1 MEATL
6 RRELRTWRRAFKAQ
20 HGRDPTKRDILADPE
35 IAGIYDTWQAVGGD
49 LKAAKAK
56 PHPRVE
62 RGDSIASSSKQ
73 RLDEGLNTPSK
84 KKPSHKEVETEVGR
98 GNPFKTPTKT
108 PSRKKNP
115 WVTPSKSLAIGG
127 AGEKEGEAS
136 PACSMIEVEM
146 TPTKRS
152 PLLDILSKRNTAS
165 RPPQGQEYVTAS
177 PSKLRTTLTAASRLT
192 PTIKRLSPT
201 RVKSDAA
208 LSAALVAYTPRTR
221 ARKRLRG
228 EDVPPTPNRRR
239 VSDSNALVRGGVVEG
254 EGNRTAPRA
263 VQKGLGAF
271 GFGSQ
276 RKSLGGVVGRSVT
289 APASVFS
296 RARSIPHPPMAQGE
310 EDAMVESP
318 IKSISKLRRAAS
330 AKPGFRPLFASPS
343 GNHAPQ
349 NVLGISDTTALPRS
363 SPTGA
368 VGGEE
373 EDADAVMA
381 DDTSAPIGGL
391 FAAEVQKRRLRRA
404 RETGEEEALEGKKHK
419 SRTEL
424 VLPSSSDGEEETG
437 GYNDVSSSPAYRS
450 GAGATSVSSPFT
462 ELTVPSS
469 AAKIGGTKERSD
481 ASSPLR
487 PSIGAIAINS
497 EKSNASVEGW
507 RKVQTLELSDED
519 EPRKSHQTLKP
530 SAAGKKIISITP
542 YQRYGTLRQNP
553 SLPRIGFNSDPEE
566 EFGSYSLLL
575 STQRPTAGKDAVAS
589 ASDSEEDQHEASSS
603 LLARLKL
610 SPVRHAP
617 TTNKQQRDRL
627 LNSIFD
633 PASARKKAGKVL
645 NPEARFGDLQ
655 PSSSFGPIDELDDE
669 AQGEGRKASKGLTC
683 CTGAGSDHDDDWQNE
698 VDEDF
703 TFFDSEIELCD
714 IA

>member
-6 RRELRTWRRAFKAQ
+6 CRELRTWQRAFKAQ

-35 IAGIYDTWQAVGGD
+35 IAGIYDAWKAVGGD

-62 RGDSIASSSKQ
+62 REDSVASSSKQ

-84 KKPSHKEVETEVGR
+84 KKPSHKEVGTEVGR
-98 GNPFKTPTKT
+98 GNPFETPTKT
-108 PSRKKNP
+108 SSRKKNP
-115 WVTPSKSLAIGG
+115 WVTPSKSSAIGG
-127 AGEKEGEAS
+127 AGEKDGEAS

-152 PLLDILSKRNTAS
+152 PLLDILSKGNTAS
-165 RPPQGQEYVTAS
+165 RSPQGQEYDG
-177 PSKLRTTLTAASRLT
+177 SKSSAEGSGCFWIWVAEKAARWGDWKKYHCSC
-192 PTIKRLSPT
+192 I
-201 RVKSDAA
+201 
-208 LSAALVAYTPRTR
+208 
-221 ARKRLRG
+221 G
-228 EDVPPTPNRRR
+228 
-239 VSDSNALVRGGVVEG
+239 
-254 EGNRTAPRA
+254 
-263 VQKGLGAF
+263 
-271 GFGSQ
+271 
-276 RKSLGGVVGRSVT
+276 
-289 APASVFS
+289 VFS
-296 RARSIPHPPMAQGE
+296 RAQHSSSSDGTGRGGCNGGIVNQVDLEVASC
-310 EDAMVESP
+310 
-318 IKSISKLRRAAS
+318 SKC
-330 AKPGFRPLFASPS
+330 KTGFRPLFASPS

-373 EDADAVMA
+373 EGADAVMA

-404 RETGEEEALEGKKHK
+404 RETGEEEVLEGKKHK

-424 VLPSSSDGEEETG
+424 VLPSSSDGEEEMG

-469 AAKIGGTKERSD
+469 AAKIGCTKERSD

-487 PSIGAIAINS
+487 PSTGAIAINS

-530 SAAGKKIISITP
+530 SAAGKRIISITP

-553 SLPRIGFNSDPEE
+553 SLPSIGFNSDPEE
-566 EFGSYSLLL
+566 EFGSYSLLV

-610 SPVRHAP
+610 SPVRYAP

-633 PASARKKAGKVL
+633 PASARKKASKVL

-655 PSSSFGPIDELDDE
+655 PSSSFGPADELDDE
-669 AQGEGRKASKGLTC
+669 AQGEGRKASKGLTR
-683 CTGAGSDHDDDWQNE
+683 CTGAGSDDDDDWQNE

-703 TFFDSEIELCD
+703 TFFDSEIELRD

>member
-6 RRELRTWRRAFKAQ
+6 RRELRTWQRAFKAQ
-20 HGRDPTKRDILADPE
+20 HGRDPTKRDILTDPE

-49 LKAAKAK
+49 LKTAKSK

-62 RGDSIASSSKQ
+62 RGDSVASSSKQ

-115 WVTPSKSLAIGG
+115 WVTPSKSSAIGG

-192 PTIKRLSPT
+192 PTKKRLSPT
-201 RVKSDAA
+201 RMKSDAA
-208 LSAALVAYTPRTR
+208 LSAALVAYTPRTK

-469 AAKIGGTKERSD
+469 AAKIGCTKERSD

-487 PSIGAIAINS
+487 PSTGAIAINS

-530 SAAGKKIISITP
+530 SAAGKRIISITP

-553 SLPRIGFNSDPEE
+553 SLPSIGFNSDPEE

-575 STQRPTAGKDAVAS
+575 STQRPTAGKVAVAS

-655 PSSSFGPIDELDDE
+655 PSSSFGPTDELDDE
-669 AQGEGRKASKGLTC
+669 AQGEGRKASKGLTR
-683 CTGAGSDHDDDWQNE
+683 CTGAGSDDDDDWQNE

-703 TFFDSEIELCD
+703 TFFDSEIELRD